1 MPLFLL
7 NRLRLFTNKLLAP
20 AGFAVERVRKTNPW
34 GSPMVSTKVGSFTI
48 QVPRFNSVTVTYRDN
63 PENMSQLAALVLLM
77 KKKYPN
83 LSAIDIGANVGDTA
97 CVIKTAADIPL
108 MCIEGDD
115 STYQLLRQNL
125 SQLQQT
131 SAHKLFLGE
140 KTGNVAV
147 TFDKAGWNTTIK
159 PSQAA
164 DSQSIKITS
173 LDDFMSA
180 QQAAATC
187 KVVKID
193 AEGFDCSII
202 RGAAKFIRQSHPVLM
217 FEYNRDNM
225 DAIGENGLDTLRM
238 LSDLGYSQVVFHDCY
253 SRFFT
258 DALLSNDG
266 LVRDMLDYADGKHG
280 AIYYFDLTVFH
291 QDDTD
296 VAIEFVKAERARR
309 INAR

>member
-1 MPLFLL
+1 
-7 NRLRLFTNKLLAP
+7 
-20 AGFAVERVRKTNPW
+20 
-34 GSPMVSTKVGSFTI
+34 
-48 QVPRFNSVTVTYRDN
+48 
-63 PENMSQLAALVLLM
+63 
-77 KKKYPN
+77 
-83 LSAIDIGANVGDTA
+83 
-97 CVIKTAADIPL
+97 
-108 MCIEGDD
+108 
-115 STYQLLRQNL
+115 
-125 SQLQQT
+125 
-131 SAHKLFLGE
+131 
-140 KTGNVAV
+140 VAV

-159 PSQAA
+159 SSQAA

>member
-1 MPLFLL
+1 
-7 NRLRLFTNKLLAP
+7 
-20 AGFAVERVRKTNPW
+20 
-34 GSPMVSTKVGSFTI
+34 MVSTKVGSFTI

-159 PSQAA
+159 SSQAA

-225 DAIGENGLDTLRM
+225 DAIGENGLDTLRI

-296 VAIEFVKAERARR
+296 VAIEFVKAERALR